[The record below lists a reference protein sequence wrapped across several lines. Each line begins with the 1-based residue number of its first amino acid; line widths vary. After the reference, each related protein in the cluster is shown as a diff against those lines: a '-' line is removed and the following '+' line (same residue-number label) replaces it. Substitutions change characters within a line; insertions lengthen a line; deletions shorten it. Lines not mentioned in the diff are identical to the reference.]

1 MNKFHLLV
9 LVFPLL
15 FAVACPPPAD
25 GTTDEGNSPTDVPQ
39 DGAFITWNL
48 NGARFD
54 DYANKIEPDLDGN
67 GNGIPDDLE
76 TATPGEKMNLSSL
89 SLGLW
94 FVKPDGGRL
103 WKLTGI
109 EVKTNS
115 DAPVTV
121 REESLSW
128 SDTSGE
134 HEYTVNVTDLSFTVP
149 DEPFTVSLIWEEA
162 VNETYKLLITQSSA
176 DSLTL
181 LDTGEYSLG
190 HGNFRI
196 LNADGEQQDFIT
208 YCAEIRYIGFTEP
221 LPAGEYTLQFLLGG
235 EVGDEATFTVSAG
248 NGS

>member
-128 SDTSGE
+128 SDTSGG